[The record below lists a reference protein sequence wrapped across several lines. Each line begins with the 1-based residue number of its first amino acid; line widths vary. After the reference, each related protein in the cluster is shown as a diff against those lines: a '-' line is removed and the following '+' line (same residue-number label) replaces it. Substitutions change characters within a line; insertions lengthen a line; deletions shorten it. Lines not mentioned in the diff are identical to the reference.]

1 MKTLNLSNTTQGP
14 EISYGKVYEI
24 YIGEDCA
31 LSKHAHL
38 IHESYSNFQVFYNS
52 DFEQN
57 TTTVEFRTIY
67 FYNLHHIVPG
77 HPRERERRVVDHGTD
92 GGVQHEGH
100 EGQAGTQP
108 LICRCYD

>member
-1 MKTLNLSNTTQGP
+1 MKIANLMNISEEEKNIFMTQGP
-14 EISYGKVYEI
+14 EIIYGKVYQI

-67 FYNLHHIVPG
+67 
-77 HPRERERRVVDHGTD
+77 
-92 GGVQHEGH
+92 
-100 EGQAGTQP
+100 
-108 LICRCYD
+108 